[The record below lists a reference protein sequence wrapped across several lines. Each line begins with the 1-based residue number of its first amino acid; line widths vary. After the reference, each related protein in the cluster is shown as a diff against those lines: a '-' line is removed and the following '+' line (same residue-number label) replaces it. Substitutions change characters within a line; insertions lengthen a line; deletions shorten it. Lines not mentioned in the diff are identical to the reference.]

1 MKDLTARWLLLAGA
15 LFALTGSGLGARQEK
30 PSPTSEYQYK
40 KDYAEVEG
48 IMKETDADQRA
59 GKLLA
64 FAKEH
69 PQSRMIPYVWGYLQ
83 QIAAEKEKAGAWDKV
98 FSLHEQWLALRPTEQ
113 NAMKSLMAAYYR
125 GKKLDKAA
133 ETGEKLYGA
142 TKDKAVLADLLA
154 IYQQLQNADKYVA
167 TADLVLKEF
176 PIEQSYGT
184 AVQLAQIYAGKN
196 DLAKASEYAA
206 KVLTA
211 FGDKTPPGVAES
223 AWNTSRASLYSILG
237 ANEYTKKD
245 CAKAT
250 ENYERVVKIDPK
262 NDVAHYQIGMCKWKS
277 QDLDGAMASLAR
289 AVVLGKTMSKKAQ
302 DYLEQ
307 IYKPR
312 HNNTLDG
319 LDELKAKAK
328 SEVGLS

>member
-1 MKDLTARWLLLAGA
+1 MAVARRHVG
-15 LFALTGSGLGARQEK
+15 
-30 PSPTSEYQYK
+30 
-40 KDYAEVEG
+40 
-48 IMKETDADQRA
+48 DQP
-59 GKLLA
+59 
-64 FAKEH
+64 F
-69 PQSRMIPYVWGYLQ
+69 
-83 QIAAEKEKAGAWDKV
+83 
-98 FSLHEQWLALRPTEQ
+98 
-113 NAMKSLMAAYYR
+113 
-125 GKKLDKAA
+125 
-133 ETGEKLYGA
+133 
-142 TKDKAVLADLLA
+142 AVLLGDDIIVEQSPVLERMLDA
-154 IYQQLQNADKYVA
+154 YQRLGRSVVA
-167 TADLVLKEF
+167 LKEF